1 MKKPNQQRD
10 VSDLLALINLRTQYW
25 KEIAWVNFLKIHPEG
40 DRSEFE
46 KRWPTV
52 LTNFFLV
59 ETIRVAKR
67 LQVLNENRLN

>member
-1 MKKPNQQRD
+1 MKKPNQQHD

-25 KEIAWVNFLKIHPEG
+25 KEIAWVNFLRLYPEG
-40 DRSEFE
+40 ERSEFE

-59 ETIRVAKR
+59 ETIRAAKR